1 MNHLQALT
9 ADRTFCVTLNRTAAI
24 DPKQIIRVIPYAHP
38 VFTRAATGAQRRHAE
53 ISGAQRT
60 HYCGAYWSWGFHEDG
75 VISAHRAVAR
85 MRERVPV

>member
-1 MNHLQALT
+1 M
-9 ADRTFCVTLNRTAAI
+9 
-24 DPKQIIRVIPYAHP
+24 
-38 VFTRAATGAQRRHAE
+38 GAQRRHAE

-75 VISAHRAVAR
+75 VIRAHRAVAR